1 MLSLLC
7 SWNYLKWGDLTP
19 GIKAGVHATSLLGAI
34 VSWETRLS
42 AWKQWQQ
49 LGPDFG
55 SLCKGNHWRWGS
67 SMLHEFPFSV
77 LGFIV
82 WYLFCCLGNLR
93 SVSSSGFFFF
103 LNRAD
108 RKDIWSLHQIF
119 IPSKEK
125 LIKVFSVKKDDQRS
139 SVLYH
144 LRCQFHCMLMKGG
157 SWMTQFPKSDL
168 SSSIQPPLL
177 LKSCQVH
184 QSIWLCHEVTEQ
196 ECSLKDCLHWVF
208 KKIVLFFV

>member
-1 MLSLLC
+1 MGIQHVAWISFQCFGVYCLVFVLLFGKFEKC
-7 SWNYLKWGDLTP
+7 IFKW
-19 GIKAGVHATSLLGAI
+19 
-34 VSWETRLS
+34 
-42 AWKQWQQ
+42 
-49 LGPDFG
+49 
-55 SLCKGNHWRWGS
+55 
-67 SMLHEFPFSV
+67 
-77 LGFIV
+77 
-82 WYLFCCLGNLR
+82 
-93 SVSSSGFFFF
+93 FFFF
-103 LNRAD
+103 FFNRAD